1 METNWTE
8 MIELYRRGA
17 SCYQRP
23 EEEAHDEG
31 FQLLL
36 EAAENGVTPA
46 CKMLGLLYIS
56 GQYAPYPEKD
66 EALAVRWWRMAAEN
80 GDEEAM
86 YWLGQCY
93 EEGIGVEANEE
104 EAQIWKRFAIANGF
118 GDEEEEQP
126 AQPEAAVV
134 PEEEAPKHK
143 KRRKEAKKTAKKSKS
158 EVSKST
164 EPKKTVTETE
174 EPGMVAAEMAELK
187 PAVTEMAEP
196 ERKPVVKKVSP
207 IKAVET
213 AIKKKQYQL
222 KKVSK
227 RQEEEEAEA
236 ARFAREEEEARRI
249 SNQYRM
255 RMGMGGA
262 ICCLIGLWIVLLLLF
277 LLLRGLFEGR
287 MWLFWILALL
297 TNVPAALCGFELG
310 MRTAQG
316 RIDQV
321 TEYRKSAFYHAHGCE
336 LGQMNR
342 RQNWCYKL
350 YRSLEKN
357 YYPVTYR
364 KKLDLP
370 QIRGYRGC
378 LYTNWVYQ
386 SDNEKAQPEFVIVTE
401 KAVYVIR
408 TAYLTGRVQ
417 GDLADVSW
425 SLFSDGENDLTAK
438 RINNLVDE
446 NAYNIRVIKEDLAQ
460 YFDLPLEQIPF
471 YNVIFFNPEVD
482 IKGLRRIGAEDDT
495 VLLQGPVDKLRGSL
509 GVWES
514 RLATHNMGLDELTFA
529 FEQIGRQFI
538 KRSGW

>member
-1 METNWTE
+1 MEYNATE
-8 MIELYRRGA
+8 MEMIARYQQA
-17 SCYQRP
+17 VQCYQQQEP
-23 EEEAHDEG
+23 EKKEEG

-46 CKMLGLLYIS
+46 CKMLGLLYMS
-56 GQYAPYPEKD
+56 GQYEPFPQRD
-66 EALAVRWWRMAAEN
+66 EPLAVRWWRAAAEN

-86 YWLGQCY
+86 FWLGQCY
-93 EEGIGVEANEE
+93 EDGIGVEANAE
-104 EAQIWKRFAIANGF
+104 EAAIWKRFALSNGF
-118 GDEEEEQP
+118 VAEGTEDDPQP
-126 AQPEAAVV
+126 AEPEMAAV
-134 PEEEAPKHK
+134 PAEEAPKHK
-143 KRRKEAKKTAKKSKS
+143 KRRKEAKKKEKQDKTVVAKQA
-158 EVSKST
+158 
-164 EPKKTVTETE
+164 EPKK
-174 EPGMVAAEMAELK
+174 
-187 PAVTEMAEP
+187 AEP
-196 ERKPVVKKVSP
+196 K
-207 IKAVET
+207 KAVET

-222 KKVSK
+222 KEVAK

-236 ARFAREEEEARRI
+236 ARFAREEEEARKI
-249 SNQYRM
+249 SNQYRV
-255 RMGMGGA
+255 RMGIGGA

-277 LLLRGLFEGR
+277 LMLRGLFEGR
-287 MWLFWILALL
+287 MWLFWIVALL
-297 TNVPAALCGFELG
+297 TNVPVGLFGFELG
-310 MRTAQG
+310 IRTAQG

-378 LYTNWVYQ
+378 LYTNWVYE

-401 KAVYVIR
+401 KAVYVVR
-408 TAYLTGRVQ
+408 TVCLSGRLQ

-425 SLFSDGENDLTAK
+425 SLYSEGENDLTAK

-446 NAYNIRVIKEDLAQ
+446 NAYNIRVIKEDLVQ